1 MLSSIFYLIFV
12 PGLGHAPLEDPAMV
26 ARIGSSN
33 PQKKIFIHIYM
44 FICICINSFL
54 LGIWRK
60 VKNYAT
66 VSMFCIFKFDQYVQ
80 RGFWNYQLEY

>member
-33 PQKKIFIHIYM
+33 PQKKIYTYIYIYLYMYKFIPFRDLEEGKKTMRRFQCFVFSNLTNM
-44 FICICINSFL
+44 FKGVFGTTN
-54 LGIWRK
+54 
-60 VKNYAT
+60 
-66 VSMFCIFKFDQYVQ
+66 
-80 RGFWNYQLEY
+80 

>member
-33 PQKKIFIHIYM
+33 PQKKNIYTYIYIYLYMYKFIP
-44 FICICINSFL
+44 FRDLEEGKKLC
-54 LGIWRK
+54 
-60 VKNYAT
+60 
-66 VSMFCIFKFDQYVQ
+66 D
-80 RGFWNYQLEY
+80 GFNVLYFQI